1 MNKPKITAFLK
12 EFFIPNVVFY
22 FAYLLV
28 TTLVNMFFGNA
39 TLEFATDVATGGEQN
54 VFLTVFYS
62 LLQLGAF
69 VGFYVYSMVR
79 TERDS
84 EEKRAFLAALGT
96 EKFDLA
102 DFSGRYF
109 SERGKYM
116 LTFFS
121 VTCGILTIARLIG
134 VPFSLML
141 VFSQSM
147 LSSVLGL
154 LIGGK
159 SAVISIVLILVTYVI
174 NVLIYFVYQRFVC
187 VKVYEKWAEERMR
200 VQ

>member
-12 EFFIPNVVFY
+12 EFFIPNAVFY

-39 TLEFATDVATGGEQN
+39 TLEFATDVAMGGEQN
-54 VFLTVFYS
+54 IVLTIFYS
-62 LLQLGAF
+62 LLQLAAF

-79 TERDS
+79 MERDS
-84 EEKRAFLAALGT
+84 EEKRAFLTDLGT

-102 DFSGRYF
+102 EFSGRYF
-109 SERGKYM
+109 SERGKHM
-116 LTFFS
+116 LTYFS
-121 VTCGILTIARLIG
+121 VTCGVLTIARLIG

-154 LIGGK
+154 LIGGG
-159 SAVISIVLILVTYVI
+159 SAVISIVLIIVTYVI

-187 VKVYEKWAEERMR
+187 AKIYEKWAGERLR